1 MGGATPPRS
10 SESFILVGTSTTA
23 HENGRFVSLRS
34 FGGRRGISGSVERP
48 HSRCL
53 AAAAGSTW
61 HVQPS
66 KIGAVRFMWN

>member
-34 FGGRRGISGSVERP
+34 FGGMRGVS
-48 HSRCL
+48 CL
-53 AAAAGSTW
+53 
-61 HVQPS
+61 VV
-66 KIGAVRFMWN
+66 AVP